1 MSQWSVWLTAVTA
14 AILIS
19 ARSPAGWLE
28 GPIFGGDRTLSS
40 ILTLWGN
47 EVPCWP
53 VGEVWKSN
61 HLLPTTTQA
70 LPRPSLNKGQHSHTE
85 SRTSH
90 SGVNFLPLR
99 LMWESWAAIKRHQDW
114 PMTNLHPG
122 LRRQWSRFSEL
133 LNTPPH
139 NQNCWYQSVNIIGVS
154 TPATPLLSLEFTPQ
168 GYTDC
173 MRPAFAS
180 SEVYQLSNFLRS
192 SSDPSDQ

>member
-1 MSQWSVWLTAVTA
+1 MRGPLLADW
-14 AILIS
+14 
-19 ARSPAGWLE
+19 R

-90 SGVNFLPLR
+90 SGVNFLRLR
-99 LMWESWAAIKRHQDW
+99 LMWESWAAIKRHRDW

>member
-28 GPIFGGDRTLSS
+28 RTNIRRWQNSVQHSHSLRKRGPLLACGWGVKVKSS
-40 ILTLWGN
+40 TPHN
-47 EVPCWP
+47 NT
-53 VGEVWKSN
+53 SSS
-61 HLLPTTTQA
+61 QA
-70 LPRPSLNKGQHSHTE
+70 LNKGQHSHTE

-99 LMWESWAAIKRHQDW
+99 LMWELWAAIKRHRDW
-114 PMTNLHPG
+114 PMTNLHPRI
-122 LRRQWSRFSEL
+122 RRQWSRFSEL

-173 MRPAFAS
+173 MRPAFAP